1 MSEEKYNRW
10 LILAA
15 AIIINIC
22 IGTLYAW
29 SVFAMPLGKLFGWAP
44 PALALVFTI
53 NHGLSPVA
61 MVGGGYLQDKLGSK
75 TTIIVGGLMFT
86 IGLFLSGYVSHVGML
101 YLTYSAIAGIGGGVI
116 YAGNIGN
123 TVKFFPDKRGLAAGL
138 CAAGYGCGAMIVAPI
153 ASALII
159 NYGVLTTFQI
169 LGAVFFVVIALCV
182 SVIKKAPAGFKPAG
196 WEPPVNVASSA
207 TSGIDKLWTQML
219 SEGIWWVVMVMLFC
233 GAMSGLMI
241 LAHAS
246 PIGQIM
252 FKLTPMKAA
261 YFVSIITLANACG
274 RVGFGALSDRI
285 GRSNTIMVMYVVSAL
300 SMLNLN
306 FTDNVAGFVASGI
319 GCGAVFGGFMGTMPT
334 IISERYGLKNF
345 GVNYGITFIGFSL
358 AAISGPMTAAKVRV
372 ATGNYEQAFWIA
384 LGVNVVGFIFAYI
397 FRTMDAKS
405 KQVDCIAP
413 ITATCAQ
420 EDR

>member
-1 MSEEKYNRW
+1 MSEEHYNRW
-10 LILAA
+10 LILIA

-61 MVGGGYLQDKLGSK
+61 MIGGGYLQDKLGSK

-86 IGLFLSGYVSHVGML
+86 IGLFLSGYVSQVGML
-101 YLTYSAIAGIGGGVI
+101 YLTYSALAGIGGGVI

-138 CAAGYGCGAMIVAPI
+138 CAAGYGCGAMLVAPI

-159 NYGVLTTFQI
+159 NYGVLNTFQI
-169 LGAVFFVVIALCV
+169 LGTAFFIIIAICIMF
-182 SVIKKAPAGFKPAG
+182 IKKAPAGYKPAG
-196 WEPPVNVASSA
+196 WTPPVVAA
-207 TSGIDKLWTQML
+207 TAAQPAGNDSKWTQMI
-219 SEGIWWVVMVMLFC
+219 SEGIWWVVMIMLFC
-233 GAMSGLMI
+233 GAMSGLMV

-252 FKLTPMKAA
+252 FKLTPMNAA
-261 YFVSIITLANACG
+261 FFVSIITLANALG

-285 GRSNTIMVMYVVSAL
+285 GRSNTIMIMYIVSAL
-300 SMLNLN
+300 SMLNLA
-306 FTDNVAGFVASGI
+306 FTTSVAGFVASGV

-334 IISERYGLKNF
+334 IISDRYGLKNF

-358 AAISGPMTAAKVRV
+358 AAIFGPLTAAKVRV

-384 LGVNVVGFIFAYI
+384 LGINVVGFVFAYI
-397 FRTMDAKS
+397 FRTMDVKS
-405 KQVDCIAP
+405 KK
-413 ITATCAQ
+413 
-420 EDR
+420 

>member
-1 MSEEKYNRW
+1 MSEEHYNRW
-10 LILAA
+10 LILVA

-61 MVGGGYLQDKLGSK
+61 MIGGGYLQDKLGSK

-86 IGLFLSGYVSHVGML
+86 IGLFLSGYVSQVGML
-101 YLTYSAIAGIGGGVI
+101 YLTYSALAGIGGGMI

-138 CAAGYGCGAMIVAPI
+138 CAAGYGCGAMLVAPI

-159 NYGVLTTFQI
+159 NYGVLNTFQI
-169 LGAVFFVVIALCV
+169 LGAAFFIIIAICIMF
-182 SVIKKAPAGFKPAG
+182 IKKAPAGFKPAG
-196 WEPPVNVASSA
+196 WTPPVVAA
-207 TSGIDKLWTQML
+207 TAGKPAGNDCKWTQMI
-219 SEGIWWVVMVMLFC
+219 SEGIWWVVMIMLFC
-233 GAMSGLMI
+233 GAMSGLMV

-252 FKLTPMKAA
+252 FKLTPMNAA
-261 YFVSIITLANACG
+261 FFVSIITLANALG
-274 RVGFGALSDRI
+274 RVGFGALSDKI
-285 GRSNTIMVMYVVSAL
+285 GRSNTIMIMYVVSAV
-300 SMLNLN
+300 SMLNLA
-306 FTDNVAGFVASGI
+306 FTTTVAGFVASGI

-334 IISERYGLKNF
+334 IISDRYGLKNF

-358 AAISGPMTAAKVRV
+358 AAIFGPLTAAKVRV

-384 LGVNVVGFIFAYI
+384 LGINVVGFVFAYI
-397 FRTMDAKS
+397 FRTMDVKS
-405 KQVDCIAP
+405 KK
-413 ITATCAQ
+413 TA
-420 EDR
+420 

>member
-1 MSEEKYNRW
+1 MSEEHYNRW
-10 LILAA
+10 LILIS

-61 MVGGGYLQDKLGSK
+61 MIGGGYMQDKLGSK

-86 IGLFLSGYVSHVGML
+86 IGLFLSGYVSQVGML
-101 YLTYSAIAGIGGGVI
+101 YLTYSALAGIGGGVI

-138 CAAGYGCGAMIVAPI
+138 CAAGYGCGAMLVAPI

-159 NYGVLTTFQI
+159 NYGVLNTFQI
-169 LGAVFFVVIALCV
+169 LGTAFFIIIAICIMF
-182 SVIKKAPAGFKPAG
+182 IKKAPAGYKPAG
-196 WEPPVNVASSA
+196 WTPPVAAA
-207 TSGIDKLWTQML
+207 TSAQPAGNDSKWTQMI
-219 SEGIWWVVMVMLFC
+219 SEGIWWVVMIMLFC
-233 GAMSGLMI
+233 GAMSGLMV

-252 FKLTPMKAA
+252 FKLTPMNAA
-261 YFVSIITLANACG
+261 FFVSIITLANALG

-285 GRSNTIMVMYVVSAL
+285 GRSNTIMIMYIVSAL
-300 SMLNLN
+300 SMLNLA
-306 FTDNVAGFVASGI
+306 FTTSVAGFVASGI

-334 IISERYGLKNF
+334 IISDRYGLKNF

-358 AAISGPMTAAKVRV
+358 AAIFGPLTAAKVRV

-384 LGVNVVGFIFAYI
+384 LGINVVGFVFAYI
-397 FRTMDAKS
+397 FRTMDVKS
-405 KQVDCIAP
+405 KKA
-413 ITATCAQ
+413 A
-420 EDR
+420 